1 VKRNIF
7 PKSKVYQPDESPNMK
22 HNHDN
27 AWNTGLQLKPACFA
41 FVRLTANNVCGEE
54 TFNERR
60 LNPLAG
66 KPGPTR
72 LARENRF

>member
-7 PKSKVYQPDESPNMK
+7 PKSKVNQPDESPNMK

-27 AWNTGLQLKPACFA
+27 AWNTRLQLKPAFA
-41 FVRLTANNVCGEE
+41 SVHLTANNVCGAE
-54 TFNERR
+54 TFNKRN

-72 LARENRF
+72 LARETWF